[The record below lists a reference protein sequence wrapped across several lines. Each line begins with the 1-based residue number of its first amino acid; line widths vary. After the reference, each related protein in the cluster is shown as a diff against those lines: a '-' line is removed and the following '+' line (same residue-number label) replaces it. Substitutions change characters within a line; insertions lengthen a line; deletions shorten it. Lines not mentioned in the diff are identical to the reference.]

1 MARTPRL
8 LAGLLLAVALLGG
21 AAAHA
26 HFPAGYD
33 LRAVHFEHASDGLH
47 AYFRLTLPLV
57 VAAGLGPK
65 RADGNHEPAPFTVLR
80 IESNHGFY
88 YPDVERIRT
97 EPLALG
103 RLIADGHRLE
113 ASGVVLEPQVRS
125 VRVYPKGHVPPFNTL
140 AEVKSATAPGAAYPD
155 GAAEVDVAYV
165 AVDAHLVYPV
175 SSGAFTLSS
184 TLINRVIGQPEV
196 QNLLVDHRDA
206 PVVYRRTGLL
216 DSPIEINPSAWS
228 AAATFVREG
237 VVHILRG
244 PDHLLFVL
252 CLTLASATLVQLA
265 WRVTGFTVG
274 HTATL
279 IAGFFGIAPQASWF
293 VPAIETAIAVS
304 IALAALLL
312 FRRGDGRL
320 MMPGLTVAIGLIHG
334 FGFSFSLREMLQLE
348 GPHLWVSLLSFNVG
362 VEIGQIAFAAVVW
375 LLAVVAL
382 QRAGPWQ
389 LRVRTGVALGCTAVS
404 LFWIYER
411 GSALLA

>member
-1 MARTPRL
+1 MRQARRL

-21 AAAHA
+21 ATAHA

-33 LRAVHFEHASDGLH
+33 LRVVHFEHAGDGLH
-47 AYFRLTLPLV
+47 AYFRLTLPLA
-57 VAAGLGPK
+57 VAGGLGSR

-103 RLIADGHRLE
+103 RLIAGGHRLE
-113 ASGVVLEPQVRS
+113 SEGVAQPPQVHS

-140 AEVKSATAPGAAYPD
+140 AEAKSATAPGPPYPD
-155 GAAEVDVAYV
+155 GASEVDVAYV
-165 AVDAHLVYPV
+165 AADVHVVYPA
-175 SSGAFTLSS
+175 SSAAFTLSS
-184 TLINRVIGQPEV
+184 TLTNRVIGQPEV
-196 QNLLVDHRDA
+196 QNLLVDHRDS
-206 PVVYRRTGLL
+206 PVVYRATGLL
-216 DSPIEINPSAWS
+216 DTPIEINPSAWS

-252 CLTLASATLVQLA
+252 CLTLASATLAQLA

-279 IAGFFGIAPQASWF
+279 IAGFFGFAPQAPWF
-293 VPAIETAIAVS
+293 IPAVETAIAVS

-312 FRRGDGRL
+312 LRRRSGRVL
-320 MMPGLTVAIGLIHG
+320 MPGLTLAIGLIHG
-334 FGFSFSLREMLQLE
+334 FGFSFSLREMLQLD
-348 GPHLWVSLLSFNVG
+348 GPHLWLSLLSFNLG
-362 VEIGQIAFAAVVW
+362 VEIGQIAFAVAVW

-382 QRAGPWQ
+382 QRAGAWQ
-389 LRVRTGVALGCTAVS
+389 PRVRAGIALGCTAVS

-411 GSALLA
+411 GHALLA

>member
-1 MARTPRL
+1 MQQAHRL

-21 AAAHA
+21 ATAHA

-33 LRAVHFEHASDGLH
+33 LRAVHFEHAGDGLH

-88 YPDVERIRT
+88 YPDVERIRA
-97 EPLALG
+97 EPLALA

-113 ASGVVLEPQVRS
+113 TDAGVLVPQVRS
-125 VRVYPKGHVPPFNTL
+125 VRVYPKGYVPPFNTL
-140 AEVKSATAPGAAYPD
+140 AEVKSATAPGEVYPQAALD
-155 GAAEVDVAYV
+155 TDVAYV
-165 AVDAHLVYPV
+165 AVDAHLVYPA
-175 SSGAFTLSS
+175 SSAPFRLSS
-184 TLINRVIGQPEV
+184 TLVNRVIGQPDV
-196 QNLLVDHRDA
+196 QNLLVDHREA

-216 DSPIEINPSAWS
+216 DTPIEINPSAWS

-237 VVHILRG
+237 VAHILHG
-244 PDHLLFVL
+244 ADHLLFVL

-274 HTATL
+274 HTITL
-279 IAGFFGIAPQASWF
+279 IAGFFGFAPQAPWF
-293 VPAIETAIAVS
+293 IPAVETAIAVS

-312 FRRGDGRL
+312 LRRASGRL
-320 MMPGLTVAIGLIHG
+320 LMPGLTLAIGLIHG

-348 GPHLWVSLLSFNVG
+348 GPHLWLSLLSFNVG

-389 LRVRTGVALGCTAVS
+389 LRVRAGVALGCTAVS

-411 GSALLA
+411 GHALLA

>member
-1 MARTPRL
+1 MRRVRRL

-21 AAAHA
+21 ATAQA

-33 LRAVHFEHASDGLH
+33 LRVVHFEHAGDGLH

-65 RADGNHEPAPFTVLR
+65 RADGNYEPAPFTVLR

-88 YPDVERIRT
+88 YPDIERIRA

-103 RLIADGHRLE
+103 RLIAAGHRLE
-113 ASGVVLEPQVRS
+113 TEAAVLAAQVRS
-125 VRVYPKGHVPPFNTL
+125 VRIYPKGQVPPFNTL
-140 AEVKSATAPGAAYPD
+140 AEAKSATAPGPPYPD
-155 GAAEVDVAYV
+155 GALEVDVAYV

-175 SSGAFTLSS
+175 TDAAFAVSS
-184 TLINRVIGQPEV
+184 TLVNRVIGQPEV
-196 QNLLVDHRDA
+196 QNLLLDYRDA

-216 DSPIEINPSAWS
+216 DTPIEIHPSAWS

-237 VVHILRG
+237 IAHILHG

-252 CLTLASATLVQLA
+252 CLTLASATLAQLA

-279 IAGFFGIAPQASWF
+279 IAGFFGFAPQTPWF
-293 VPAIETAIAVS
+293 IPAVETAIAVS

-312 FRRGDGRL
+312 LRRGSGRVL
-320 MMPGLTVAIGLIHG
+320 MPGLTLAIGLIHG

-348 GPHLWVSLLSFNVG
+348 GPHLWLSLLSFNLG
-362 VEIGQIAFAAVVW
+362 VEIGQIAFATVVW

-382 QRAGPWQ
+382 RRIGSWQ
-389 LRVRTGVALGCTAVS
+389 VRVRAGVALACTVVS

-411 GSALLA
+411 GHALLA